1 MSSVVFS
8 RREMLSLLG
17 AAGASSLFGVRMT
30 APQTL
35 VPAVD
40 AVDHLLL
47 GISDLDKGI
56 AWVERLT
63 GVKAAIGGS
72 HPGVGTRNALLSLGG
87 RRYLE
92 IIAPDP
98 AQTAFNSRQDV
109 RKLVEPRLMTWA
121 AATKDIASLA
131 RRAGEG
137 GRQIFGP
144 RDGSRARPDGRTVR
158 WKTLGVM
165 HQFGSALVD
174 PVPFFIEW
182 AADAIH
188 PSQDS
193 PTGCVLQS
201 FAIEAPN
208 ASGVSDELRRLGID
222 AVVKEATA
230 LRLVAT
236 VKTPKGLV
244 TLE

>member
-1 MSSVVFS
+1 MSASPLN
-8 RREMLSLLG
+8 RREVFCLLG
-17 AAGASSLFGVRMT
+17 AASASSLFGTHMAT
-30 APQTL
+30 ANLP

-47 GISDLDKGI
+47 GISDLDTGI
-56 AWVERLT
+56 AWVEKAT
-63 GVKAAIGGS
+63 GVTAVVGGS

-98 AQTAFNSRQDV
+98 AQTAFNSRHDV
-109 RKLVEPRLMTWA
+109 RKLSQPRLMTWA
-121 AATKDIASLA
+121 AATTDIESVAK
-131 RRAGEG
+131 RAAEG

-144 RDGSRARPDGRTVR
+144 RDGSRARPDGKTIR
-158 WKTLGVM
+158 WRTLGIM
-165 HQFGSALVD
+165 HQLGSQLAD
-174 PVPFFIEW
+174 PIPFFIEW

-201 FAIEAPN
+201 FTIEAPN
-208 ASGVSDELRRLGID
+208 ASAVSGELRRLGID
-222 AVVKEATA
+222 AAVKEANA

-236 VKTPKGLV
+236 LKTAKGLV